1 MVRAA
6 LPAHAVRGVISCG
19 NERRHHMTA
28 EELRRKLRNF
38 PAAHL
43 TLRIALAS

>member
-1 MVRAA
+1 MLSEASILR
-6 LPAHAVRGVISCG
+6 
-19 NERRHHMTA
+19 NERRQRMTA

-38 PAAHL
+38 PAAYL

>member
-1 MVRAA
+1 M
-6 LPAHAVRGVISCG
+6 LSHGVDPCG
-19 NERRHHMTA
+19 TKGGNDMTA

-38 PAAHL
+38 PAAYL